1 MRIIDFSN
9 INVLVDL
16 IVTAVLI
23 FVINA
28 ILLHFMKRKAV
39 VFSLT
44 ATAVALIVAKI
55 LCLDQAVI
63 LLELIYLGIALIYA
77 SINLSEFKYMALNN
91 VHLKRRV
98 SKEQQMSKDAL
109 YKLISETVGS
119 LSRTKTGAIITF
131 EKSNLLD
138 EIIKNGT
145 PINAPVSQELLVT
158 IFYPGTRLHDGA
170 VVIRG
175 NQIIAAS
182 VYYTPTT
189 RALTGKYGS
198 RHRAAFGISE
208 ITDSVTVVVSEE
220 TGRISIAYKAN
231 MEAVSYD
238 RFLDEFTS
246 AMEDDA

>member
-1 MRIIDFSN
+1 MHFIDFSN
-9 INVLVDL
+9 VNVLIDF
-16 IVTAVLI
+16 IVTVVL
-23 FVINA
+23 VIGVTA
-28 ILLHFMKRKAV
+28 ALSYFMKRRFV
-39 VFSLT
+39 PISLGT
-44 ATAVALIVAKI
+44 TGALIVLSKV
-55 LCLDQAVI
+55 LCLDGVAI
-63 LLELIYLGIALIYA
+63 IFEMIYLGMALVDCT
-77 SINLSEFKYMALNN
+77 INLSEFKYVILNN
-91 VHLKRRV
+91 VRLKRRG
-98 SKEQQMSKDAL
+98 SKDQQMSREAL

-131 EKSNLLD
+131 EKGNPLD

-170 VVIRG
+170 VVVRG

-189 RALTGKYGS
+189 RALSGKYGS

-231 MEAVSYD
+231 LEAVSYD